1 MRLVD
6 GNIIVASGHGIDF
19 SATGGPIN
27 FATSQS
33 ELLDDYERGYWT
45 PFINNAASQPT
56 YTYNAVNGGWYVKVG
71 KVVHVGFNVRATAFP
86 ASPTGTLRV
95 DGLPFTACL

>member
-6 GNIIVASGHGIDF
+6 GNVIVASGHGIDF

-27 FATSQS
+27 SATSQS

-45 PFINNAASQPT
+45 PTIFNSTNQPT
-56 YTYNAVNGGWYVKVG
+56 YTYNG
-71 KVVHVGFNVRATAFP
+71 KWWMVY
-86 ASPTGTLRV
+86 
-95 DGLPFTACL
+95 